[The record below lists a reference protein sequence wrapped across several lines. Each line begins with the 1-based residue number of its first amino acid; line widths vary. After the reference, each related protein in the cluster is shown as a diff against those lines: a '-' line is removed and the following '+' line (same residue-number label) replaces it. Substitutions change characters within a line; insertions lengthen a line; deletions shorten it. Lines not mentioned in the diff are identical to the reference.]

1 MMLSR
6 EKREE
11 ILCFLFGENTAL
23 LEALWF
29 AESVKVDREIEKRF
43 KDLLVTLSKR
53 DLSRTGDLAEKLAL
67 ILLFDQF
74 PRNIFRN
81 RAESF
86 AYDSLSLGL
95 AKDIIEKGEDR
106 DLKPIERFF
115 VYLPLEHSEN
125 KENQELSVKKFQ
137 KFCRDVDEDV
147 REIYQVFLDY
157 AVKHKVIIDRF
168 GRFPHRNEIL
178 GRKTTDE
185 EEKFLKEPDSS
196 F

>member
-1 MMLSR
+1 V
-6 EKREE
+6 
-11 ILCFLFGENTAL
+11 